1 MGPTAAGKTDAAIA
15 LAEHLPVDL
24 ISVDSAMVYRGMD
37 IGTGKPD
44 TKTLAKAPHALIS
57 IREPWETYSAAD
69 FAKEA
74 AALLERSWDNARVPL
89 LVGGTSL
96 YFRALLKGFA
106 PLPQSAPE
114 IRLQLDEEIAREG
127 IVAMHQRLTRCD
139 PATAAR
145 LHPNDTQ
152 RIQRAM
158 EVILVTGR
166 PMSELLRAEHQGV
179 VAEAL
184 SVVVSPAERAV
195 LHERIGLRFDGM
207 LEAGLVDEVRRLMIH
222 PKIQRSL
229 PALRSVGYRQTW
241 DYLAGD
247 ITLELLPEKGKAATR
262 QLARRQLT
270 WLRSESDAV
279 WLDPTE
285 SDFSSRLANLVKEHL
300 KL

>member
-15 LAEHLPVDL
+15 LAEQLPVDL

-207 LEAGLVDEVRRLMIH
+207 LEAGLVDEVRRLMTH

>member
-158 EVILVTGR
+158 EVMLVTGR

-207 LEAGLVDEVRRLMIH
+207 LEAGLVDEVRRLMTH

>member
-74 AALLERSWDNARVPL
+74 AELLERSWNNARVPL

-207 LEAGLVDEVRRLMIH
+207 LEAGLVDEVRRLMTH

>member
-207 LEAGLVDEVRRLMIH
+207 LEAGLVDEVRRLMTH

>member
-15 LAEHLPVDL
+15 LAEQLPVDL

-44 TKTLAKAPHALIS
+44 TKTLAKVPHALIS

-207 LEAGLVDEVRRLMIH
+207 LEAGLVDEVRRLMTH

>member
-44 TKTLAKAPHALIS
+44 TETLAKAPHALIS

-195 LHERIGLRFDGM
+195 LHQRIGLRFDGM
-207 LEAGLVDEVRRLMIH
+207 LEAGLVDEVRRLMTN

-247 ITLELLPEKGKAATR
+247 ITLELLPQKGKAATR

-285 SDFSSRLANLVKEHL
+285 SDFSSRLSNLVKEHL

>member
-15 LAEHLPVDL
+15 LAEQLPVDL

-207 LEAGLVDEVRRLMIH
+207 LEAGLVDEVRRLMTH

-285 SDFSSRLANLVKEHL
+285 SDFSSRLANLVKQHL

>member
-179 VAEAL
+179 VGEAL

-207 LEAGLVDEVRRLMIH
+207 LEAGLVDEVRRLMTH

>member
-15 LAEHLPVDL
+15 VAEHLPVDL

-207 LEAGLVDEVRRLMIH
+207 LEAGLVDEVRRLMTH

>member
-15 LAEHLPVDL
+15 LAEQLPVDL

-207 LEAGLVDEVRRLMIH
+207 LEAGLVDEVRRLMTH

-247 ITLELLPEKGKAATR
+247 IPLELLPEKGKAATR

-285 SDFSSRLANLVKEHL
+285 SDFSSRLASLVKEHL

>member
-207 LEAGLVDEVRRLMIH
+207 LEAGLVDEVRRLMTH
-222 PKIQRSL
+222 PKHK
-229 PALRSVGYRQTW
+229 AL
-241 DYLAGD
+241 
-247 ITLELLPEKGKAATR
+247 ITCVA
-262 QLARRQLT
+262 
-270 WLRSESDAV
+270 
-279 WLDPTE
+279 
-285 SDFSSRLANLVKEHL
+285 
-300 KL
+300 

>member
-1 MGPTAAGKTDAAIA
+1 
-15 LAEHLPVDL
+15 
-24 ISVDSAMVYRGMD
+24 
-37 IGTGKPD
+37 
-44 TKTLAKAPHALIS
+44 
-57 IREPWETYSAAD
+57 
-69 FAKEA
+69 
-74 AALLERSWDNARVPL
+74 
-89 LVGGTSL
+89 
-96 YFRALLKGFA
+96 
-106 PLPQSAPE
+106 
-114 IRLQLDEEIAREG
+114 
-127 IVAMHQRLTRCD
+127 
-139 PATAAR
+139 
-145 LHPNDTQ
+145 
-152 RIQRAM
+152 
-158 EVILVTGR
+158 
-166 PMSELLRAEHQGV
+166 MSELLRAEHQGV

-184 SVVVSPAERAV
+184 LVVVSPAERAV

-207 LEAGLVDEVRRLMIH
+207 LEAGLVDEVRRLMTH

>member
-15 LAEHLPVDL
+15 LAEQLPVDL
-24 ISVDSAMVYRGMD
+24 ISVDSAMVYRGME

-207 LEAGLVDEVRRLMIH
+207 LEAGLVDEVRRLMTH

-279 WLDPTE
+279 WLDPAE

>member
-15 LAEHLPVDL
+15 LAEQLPVDL

-207 LEAGLVDEVRRLMIH
+207 LEAGLVDEVRRLMTH

-247 ITLELLPEKGKAATR
+247 IPLELLPEKGKAATR

-285 SDFSSRLANLVKEHL
+285 SDFSSRLATLVKEHL